1 VKEAYLEG
9 QIDSRYKEII
19 KSVSSIIFL
28 STPHRGSNM
37 PETLH
42 KIFGVTNINYRTK
55 YLEDLVPRSQVL
67 QSLNDRFRHVASNL
81 QIVSFYETLPTAIVM
96 RKMVSNSVRS

>member
-1 VKEAYLEG
+1 MKEAYLEG
-9 QIDSRYKEII
+9 QIDSQYKEII

-42 KIFGVTNINYRTK
+42 KLFRVTNINYHTK

-67 QSLNDRFRHVASNL
+67 QSLNDRFRHVAPNL
-81 QIVSFYETLPTAIVM
+81 QIVSFYETLPIAIVM
-96 RKMVSNSVRS
+96 QKMVSNPVRS

>member
-1 VKEAYLEG
+1 VKKACLEG
-9 QIDSRYKEII
+9 QIDSEYKKII

-42 KIFGVTNINYRTK
+42 KIFRITNINYHTK
-55 YLEDLVPRSQVL
+55 YLEDLAPRSQVL
-67 QSLNDRFRHVASNL
+67 QSLNDRFRHVAPNL
-81 QIVSFYETLPTAIVM
+81 QIVSFFETRPTAIFAQ
-96 RKMVSNSVRS
+96 KMVGNSVRS